1 LPNLAQAASS
11 LDLKEVAVY
20 PNEAA
25 PEEDRD
31 EEDQVD
37 ARSAEEDEQDADGQ
51 VLNVDLLTFKLAYME
66 CVRDYTTAADR

>member
-1 LPNLAQAASS
+1 MPNLAQAASS

-51 VLNVDLLTFKLAYME
+51 VLNVAYME